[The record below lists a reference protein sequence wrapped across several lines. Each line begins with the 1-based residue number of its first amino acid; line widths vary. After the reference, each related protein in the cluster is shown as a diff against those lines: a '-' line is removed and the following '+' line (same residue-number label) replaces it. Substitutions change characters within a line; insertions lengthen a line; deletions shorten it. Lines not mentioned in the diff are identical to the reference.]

1 MIDVETPALLLDRP
15 RFKRNCAAMI
25 QRVHAR
31 GSRLRPHLKTLKSID
46 AAQCAIDPR
55 HGGIA
60 VSTLTEAEHFAAA
73 GITDIQLALCLAP
86 GKLDRAARLA
96 AKVPG
101 LSFFVDSVEAVTAA
115 GSAATRAG
123 VMLNLWI
130 EVDCGEHRTG
140 VAMQGPLLVDLA
152 RLIEGSA
159 ALRLAGVATHAG
171 HAYALRS
178 DSALAMLAGHE
189 RATVLAAAAQLRD
202 CGIQVRGISAGST
215 PTAVHARD
223 LSGLT
228 EMRAGVF
235 MAGDLFQ
242 SAIGSMPEDDIALS
256 VLASVISVNRDLNQV
271 VLDAGG
277 LALSKD
283 RSTADL
289 SRDRLWGA
297 VRDADGEASL
307 GDLHISST
315 HQEHG
320 EIRGG
325 IEPLPFDRLAVGT
338 KVRILAN
345 HACMTAA
352 MYDRLEIIEDGRHV
366 ATWHRVNGW
375 R

>member
-1 MIDVETPALLLDRP
+1 MIEVETPALLLDRP
-15 RFKRNCAAMI
+15 RFKRNCATMI

-46 AAQCAIDPR
+46 AARYAVDPR

-60 VSTLTEAEHFAAA
+60 VSTLTEAEHFSDA

-86 GKLDRAARLA
+86 GKLERAARLA
-96 AKVPG
+96 AKAPG
-101 LSFFVDSVEAVTAA
+101 LSFFVDSVEAATAA
-115 GSAATRAG
+115 QHAASRAN
-123 VMLNLWI
+123 VVFNLWI

-140 VAMQGPLLVDLA
+140 VDMQGARLVDLA
-152 RLIEGSA
+152 RLIQASP

-171 HAYALRS
+171 QAYRLRC
-178 DSALAMLAGHE
+178 DAALARLAEHE
-189 RATVLAAAAQLRD
+189 RATIIAAAARLRN
-202 CGIQVRGISAGST
+202 CGFEVPGTSAGST
-215 PTAVHARD
+215 PTAVHAQD

-228 EMRAGVF
+228 ETRAGVF

-242 SAIGSMPEDDIALS
+242 SAIGSMSEDDIALS
-256 VLASVISVNRDLNQV
+256 VLATVISVNRDLNQV
-271 VLDAGG
+271 IVDAGG

-289 SRDRLWGA
+289 SWDRLWGA
-297 VRDADGEASL
+297 LRDADGEASL

-325 IEPLPFDRLAVGT
+325 AAPLPFDRLAVGT
-338 KVRILAN
+338 QVRILVN

-352 MYDRLEIIEDGRHV
+352 MYDRLEIIEDGQHV
-366 ATWHRVNGW
+366 ASWPRINGW